1 MIITRIL
8 ILFLSIF
15 ANFFYTQ
22 KIGIISDINPQMGYV
37 VFKGEFFN
45 EKPILEKDVD
55 YNFIKF
61 IENHFQSKNIQTEQF
76 YSNHFTDYKMFYES
90 KSAILDLKK
99 ICSENNFSKIILVL
113 KNTQYID
120 VNDPMLIYEN
130 LNHELG
136 FETHK
141 KTPTRALLYGNFK
154 IYVYDFSSNKLNLII
169 NKVYIVHRFKQPLF
183 DKNSFDLQN
192 DEPQKKFS
200 SELEQRFIEKFDKIK

>member
-1 MIITRIL
+1 MIITRI
-8 ILFLSIF
+8 IISVLSIF
-15 ANFFYTQ
+15 ANFFYAQ

-61 IENHFQSKNIQTEQF
+61 LENHFQSKNIHTEHF
-76 YSNHFTDYKMFYES
+76 YNNLFTDERMSYES

-99 ICSENNFSKIILVL
+99 ICSENSFNKIILVL

-120 VNDPMLIYEN
+120 VNDPMLLYKN
-130 LNHELG
+130 LSHDLG

-141 KTPTRALLYGNFK
+141 KTSTRALLYGNFK
-154 IYVYDFSSNKLNLII
+154 IYVYDFSNNKLNLII

-183 DKNSFDLQN
+183 DKNSFDLKN

-200 SELEQRFIEKFDKIK
+200 SELEQRFIKKFDDKK